1 MLFLY
6 IVTLT
11 IVIYFFIDAFDY
23 YVTPIQNRP
32 HHDAY
37 RDLRP
42 AGLRSHTFAVAGSV
56 MLLSLLLYSA
66 RKRISIFQKW
76 GSLRKWLDIHI
87 FFGVAGPLFIILHS
101 TFKLNGLVAVSF
113 WSMVV
118 VALSGVIGR
127 YLYVQIP
134 RSRDGQAL
142 TLTEVKKAYDQILN
156 RLSVQ
161 FGVDQIEMERIN
173 SLQHSAMVKYGSG
186 IRQIILMSIRDIW
199 NPVRNTRFKKRLRKE
214 LKMPKNHIKPLVKII
229 NEKNLIERRLRFLDI
244 IQSLFHYWHV
254 FHKPF
259 AFIMYIIMLIHI
271 AISIWLGY
279 VWIF

>member
-1 MLFLY
+1 MVFLY
-6 IVTLT
+6 GVMLS

-23 YVTPIQNRP
+23 YITPIPDRP

-42 AGLRSHTFAVAGSV
+42 AGLRSHSFAVVGSF
-56 MLLSLLLYSA
+56 MLISLLFYSV
-66 RKRISIFQKW
+66 RKRIRLFQKW
-76 GSLRKWLDIHI
+76 GSLRNWLDVHI
-87 FFGVAGPLFIILHS
+87 FFGVAGPLLIILHS

-142 TLTEVKKAYDQILN
+142 TLTEVKKAYDEILN
-156 RLSVQ
+156 RLSGQ
-161 FGVDQIEMERIN
+161 FGVDHVKMEKIN
-173 SLQHSAMVKYGSG
+173 SFQHRSTVKNGSG
-186 IRQIILMSIRDIW
+186 IRQIILMSLRDIW
-199 NPVRNTRFKKRLRKE
+199 KPVRNARLKHWLRKE
-214 LKMPKNHIKPLVKII
+214 LKMPRDHIRPLVKII
-229 NEKNLIERRLRFLDI
+229 NEKNLIERRLRFLDV

-259 AFIMYIIMLIHI
+259 AFIMYIIMFIHI
-271 AISIWLGY
+271 GIAIWLGY
-279 VWIF
+279 VWIL